1 MFLQKLLTPL
11 IYNTM
16 TQDEAYEIIMSWAN
30 VMLWGDAGTGK
41 SWLTQKVIADYRK
54 KGKTV
59 IVTAPTGVAAI
70 NVGGATLHSAFKVF
84 GMYPIRRNVST
95 QDIAWNSV
103 DLVVIDEISMVG
115 PDILDQIDY
124 VLRSCA
130 RYGEPFGWIQ
140 VLLVGD
146 AWQLKPVYAPHT
158 ARDKQAYQD
167 VLTKYNNQLT
177 FNASDAFKKWW
188 FKKCHLTEAKR
199 QSDPEFLHAINILR
213 DGNSAVLSLFNSWV
227 GDADTVHLMPT
238 NDMVDEYNATKYHS
252 LDGTE
257 FRHLGII
264 IGDFNTRNAITPVDL
279 RLKRWCR
286 VMLTKNLKEYWLV
299 NGDLGWVQDTWHE
312 YIDVKFDRFEYAI
325 PIEIATWKQIE
336 YIGNDEVEI
345 GSYKQFPLKLSWA
358 ITVHKSQGLTLD
370 NVCVHV
376 TQWMRQDLLYVW
388 VSRAS
393 NMEKLFINRR

>member
-1 MFLQKLLTPL
+1 MNQT
-11 IYNTM
+11 
-16 TQDEAYEIIMSWAN
+16 EAYDIIMQWHN
-30 VMLWGDAGTGK
+30 VFLTGDAGTGK

-70 NVGGATLHSAFKVF
+70 NVWGATLHSAFKIF
-84 GMYPIRRNVST
+84 GMYPIRRNPKQ
-95 QDIAWNSV
+95 QDISWNGV
-103 DLVVIDEISMVG
+103 DLLVIDEISMVG

-124 VLRSCA
+124 TMKSCA

-140 VLLVGD
+140 VMIVGD
-146 AWQLKPVYAPHT
+146 KGQLKPVYAPHT
-158 ARDKQAYQD
+158 STDKQAYKD
-167 VLTKYNNQLT
+167 ILTKYNNVLT
-177 FNASDAFKKWW
+177 FDAADAFTKGW

-199 QSDPEFLHAINILR
+199 QKDPQFLQAINLLR
-213 DGNSAVLSLFNSWV
+213 DWFSTVLSQFQSGV
-227 GDADTVHLMPT
+227 GDSETVHLMPT
-238 NDMVDEYNATKYHS
+238 NDMVDEYNITKYCN
-252 LDGTE
+252 LEWTE
-257 FRHLGII
+257 FHHTAEVVD
-264 IGDFNTRNAITPVDL
+264 DFNTKNAITPIEL
-279 RLKRWCR
+279 RLKKNCR

-299 NGDLGWVQDTWHE
+299 NGDLWWVQDTCRE

-336 YIGNDEVEI
+336 YIGNEEFEV

-376 TQWMRQDLLYVW
+376 TKGMKPDLLYVA

>member
-1 MFLQKLLTPL
+1 MKQE
-11 IYNTM
+11 
-16 TQDEAYEIIMSWAN
+16 EAYDIIMAGHN
-30 VMLWGDAGTGK
+30 VFLTGDAGTGK

-70 NVGGATLHSAFKVF
+70 NVGGATLHSTFKVF
-84 GMYPIRRNVST
+84 GMYPFRRNVRQ
-95 QDIAWNSV
+95 QDVWWNQV

-115 PDILDQIDY
+115 PDILDQIEY
-124 VLRSCA
+124 VMKSCA

-146 AWQLKPVYAPHT
+146 AWQLKPVYAPHS
-158 ARDKQAYQD
+158 AQDKQDYQG
-167 VLTKYNNQLT
+167 VLTKYNNRLT
-177 FNASDAFKKWW
+177 FDASDAFRTGW

-199 QSDPEFLHAINILR
+199 QKDPAFLQAINLLR
-213 DGNSAVLSLFNSWV
+213 DGFSSVLSQFNTWI

-238 NDMVDEYNATKYHS
+238 NDMVDEYNETKYRN
-252 LDGTE
+252 LEWEE
-257 FRHLGII
+257 FRNTAYIE
-264 IGDFNTRNAITPVDL
+264 GDFNTKNAITPVEL
-279 RLKRWCR
+279 KLKRDCR
-286 VMLTKNLKEYWLV
+286 VMLTKNIKEYGLV
-299 NGDLGWVQDTWHE
+299 NGDLGWVQYACNE
-312 YIDVKFDRFEYAI
+312 YIEVKFDRFEYAI
-325 PIEIATWKQIE
+325 PIERATWKQIE
-336 YIGNDEVEI
+336 YVGNEEFEI
-345 GSYKQFPLKLSWA
+345 GSYRQFPLKLSWA

-376 TQWMRQDLLYVW
+376 TKWMKSDLLYVA

>member
-1 MFLQKLLTPL
+1 
-11 IYNTM
+11 M

-30 VMLWGDAGTGK
+30 VFLWGDAWTGK

-70 NVGGATLHSAFKVF
+70 NVWGATLHSAFNIF
-84 GMYPIRRNVST
+84 GMYPIRRNVKT
-95 QDIAWNSV
+95 QDISWNSV
-103 DLVVIDEISMVG
+103 DLLVIDEISMVW
-115 PDILDQIDY
+115 PDILDQIEY
-124 VLRSCA
+124 VMKSCA
-130 RYGEPFGWIQ
+130 RYGQPFGGIQ
-140 VLLVGD
+140 VLIVGD

-158 ARDKQAYQD
+158 AQDKKDYQD
-167 VLTKYNNQLT
+167 VLTKYNNRLT
-177 FNASDAFKKWW
+177 FDASDAFRTGW

-199 QSDPEFLHAINILR
+199 QKDPEFLHAINLLR
-213 DGNSAVLSLFNSWV
+213 DGNSSVLSFFNTWI
-227 GDADTVHLMPT
+227 GDGDTVHLMPT
-238 NDMVDEYNATKYHS
+238 NDMVDEYNATKYHN
-252 LDGTE
+252 LEGDE
-257 FRHLGII
+257 FRNTAYIE
-264 IGDFNTRNAITPVDL
+264 GDFNTKNAITPVE
-279 RLKRWCR
+279 LKLKKQCR
-286 VMLTKNLKEYWLV
+286 VMLTKNIKEYWLV
-299 NGDLGWVQDTWHE
+299 NGDLGWVQDTCKE

-325 PIEIATWKQIE
+325 PIERATWKQIE
-336 YIGNDEVEI
+336 YIGSEEFEI

-376 TQWMRQDLLYVW
+376 TRQMKPDLLYVW